1 MSSIHAQKNILK
13 SLWFI
18 YFFVILE
25 CLLKTLEASRNKRLN
40 DEEDWQSERMRRT
53 RNPVY
58 SLWVSGV

>member
-13 SLWFI
+13 SLCFI
-18 YFFVILE
+18 YFFVFLE

-58 SLWVSGV
+58 LF

>member
-1 MSSIHAQKNILK
+1 MSSIHTQKNILK

-25 CLLKTLEASRNKRLN
+25 CLLKTLEASRNKN

-58 SLWVSGV
+58 LF

>member
-1 MSSIHAQKNILK
+1 MSSIHTQKNILK

-25 CLLKTLEASRNKRLN
+25 YLLKTLEASRNKRLN

-58 SLWVSGV
+58 LF

>member
-1 MSSIHAQKNILK
+1 MSSIHTQKNILK

-18 YFFVILE
+18 YFSVILE
-25 CLLKTLEASRNKRLN
+25 CLLKTIEASRNKRLN

-58 SLWVSGV
+58 LF